1 MISISTIL
9 LVNMKIKVIL
19 PIYMYKPL
27 LIESHQKYYYTRSPS
42 WGILSEQ
49 LGVSK
54 VFKGKQGFQEVQRTT
69 ACVLHH
75 ELPFMYVQL
84 GHRLWM
90 SMCTVSNYT
99 VSAKVEYINKDSITA
114 LLVLRHQSHS
124 RLQFSNHSII
134 AIIVY
139 FIHSNNT
146 SCYVYENSKLYLIKY

>member
-54 VFKGKQGFQEVQRTT
+54 VFKGKQGF
-69 ACVLHH
+69 
-75 ELPFMYVQL
+75 
-84 GHRLWM
+84 
-90 SMCTVSNYT
+90 
-99 VSAKVEYINKDSITA
+99 
-114 LLVLRHQSHS
+114 
-124 RLQFSNHSII
+124 
-134 AIIVY
+134 
-139 FIHSNNT
+139 
-146 SCYVYENSKLYLIKY
+146 